1 MKTAKL
7 KNRKEKFGRYV
18 ITVAR
23 RILERGVFTGAYVVD
38 IRGNF
43 LCEALADI
51 YRDVDGVNFPK
62 NVSLVSYLP
71 ITLGRFGTYGTLIGH
86 R

>member
-1 MKTAKL
+1 MKTAKP

-23 RILERGVFTGAYVVD
+23 RISERGVFTGVYVVD

-43 LCEALADI
+43 LCEALSDI

-62 NVSLVSYLP
+62 NVSLVRHPLKPS
-71 ITLGRFGTYGTLIGH
+71 G
-86 R
+86 